1 MKVLKNSRM
10 KIALIQAPLAWED
23 VEQNTTYF
31 KNQLN
36 QIEQETDLVVLPEM
50 FTSGFTMHPER
61 VFMTM
66 QDKFIDEL
74 QKCCKS
80 LDIALTGSI
89 VIKEGTQYY
98 NRLFFV
104 FPTGEFK
111 TYDKR
116 HLFSLA
122 GEEKVYA
129 PGSDRLIVSYK
140 GWNICPLVCYDL
152 RFPAFARNSGGV
164 YDLLL
169 YVASWPDQRIYAW
182 DSLLKARAIENMSY
196 VVGVNRCGEDQ
207 NDNQYTGHS
216 QVIDYM
222 GQPITAPLEGEQI
235 KYCVLDKTR
244 QDKARDRFG
253 FLKDADEIVVK

>member
-1 MKVLKNSRM
+1 M

-23 VEQNTTYF
+23 VQQNTAYF
-31 KNQLN
+31 KDQLH
-36 QIEQETDLVVLPEM
+36 QIERGTDLVVLPEM
-50 FTSGFTMHPER
+50 FASGFTMHPER

-66 QDKFIDEL
+66 QDKFIEEL
-74 QKCCKS
+74 QSCCKS
-80 LDIALTGSI
+80 LDFALTGSL
-89 VIKEGTQYY
+89 VIKEDNLYY
-98 NRLFFV
+98 NRLFFIW
-104 FPTGEFK
+104 PTGECK

-116 HLFSLA
+116 HLFTLA

-129 PGSDRLIVSYK
+129 AGRSRLVVEYR

-152 RFPAFARNSGGV
+152 RFPAFARNIGGT

-222 GQPITAPLEGEQI
+222 GQYLVEPLKGEQVQYVI
-235 KYCVLDKTR
+235 LDKTT
-244 QDKARDRFG
+244 QDKARNRFA
-253 FLKDADEIVVK
+253 FLKDADDFDLK

>member
-1 MKVLKNSRM
+1 MKV
-10 KIALIQAPLAWED
+10 ALIQAPLVWED
-23 VEQNTTYF
+23 VQQNTTYF
-31 KNQLN
+31 KNQLQ
-36 QIEQETDLVVLPEM
+36 QIEKGTDLVVVPEM
-50 FTSGFTMHPER
+50 FTSGFTMNPER

-66 QDKFIDEL
+66 QDKFITEL
-74 QKCCKS
+74 QSCCKS
-80 LDIALTGSI
+80 LDFALTGSI
-89 VIKEGTQYY
+89 VIKEGNQFF
-98 NRLFFV
+98 NRLFFIW
-104 FPTGEFK
+104 PTGEFK

-129 PGSDRLIVSYK
+129 PGTDRLIVNYK

-152 RFPAFARNSGGV
+152 RFPAFARNIGEV

-222 GQPITAPLEGEQI
+222 GQYLVEPLEGEQI
-235 KYCVLDKTR
+235 QYVSLDKTT
-244 QDKARDRFG
+244 QDKVRNRFA
-253 FLKDADEIVVK
+253 FLKDADQIVVK

>member
-1 MKVLKNSRM
+1 M
-10 KIALIQAPLAWED
+10 KIALIQAPLVWED
-23 VEQNTTYF
+23 VEQNTAYF
-31 KNQLN
+31 INQLH
-36 QIEQETDLVVLPEM
+36 QIEPGTDLVVLPEM
-50 FTSGFTMHPER
+50 FTSGFTMNPER

-66 QDKFIDEL
+66 QDKFIAEL
-74 QKCCKS
+74 QSCCKS
-80 LDIALTGSI
+80 LDFALIGSM
-89 VIKEGTQYY
+89 VIKEEELYY
-98 NRLFFV
+98 NRLFFIW
-104 FPTGEFK
+104 PTGEFK

-129 PGSDRLIVSYK
+129 PGTSRLVVEYK

-152 RFPAFARNSGGV
+152 RFPAFARNVGEV
-164 YDLLL
+164 YDVLL

-207 NDNQYTGHS
+207 NDNHYTGHS

-222 GQPITAPLEGEQI
+222 GHYLIEPQQGEVVR
-235 KYCVLDKTR
+235 YCTLDKTI
-244 QDKARDRFG
+244 QDKARNRFA
-253 FLKDADEIVVK
+253 FLKDADEIELK